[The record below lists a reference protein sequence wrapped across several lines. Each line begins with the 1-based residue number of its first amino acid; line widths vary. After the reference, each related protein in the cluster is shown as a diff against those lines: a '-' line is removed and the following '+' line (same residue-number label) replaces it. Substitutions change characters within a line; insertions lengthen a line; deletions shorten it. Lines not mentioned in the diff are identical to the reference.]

1 MKIILL
7 ISFAFVVENAKFAV
21 KIKKKDLC
29 AKKSFWIHISSN
41 HMKSVVSQKILRS
54 VLIRI
59 RRKGY
64 GREYSKN

>member
-21 KIKKKDLC
+21 KKKKDLC
-29 AKKSFWIHISSN
+29 AKKSFWIHISPN

-59 RRKGY
+59 RCKGY